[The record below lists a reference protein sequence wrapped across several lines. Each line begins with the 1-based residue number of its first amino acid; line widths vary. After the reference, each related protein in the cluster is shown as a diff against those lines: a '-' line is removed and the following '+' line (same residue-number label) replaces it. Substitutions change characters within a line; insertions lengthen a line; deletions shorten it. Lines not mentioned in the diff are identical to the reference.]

1 MMGQLPAQ
9 QNALFYEFCLEKHIP
24 DEHLLR
30 QIDQFLDFDQTR
42 IHLAPFYSHTG
53 RPSIDP
59 ELMIRMLLIGYC
71 YGIRSER
78 RLCEEIRYNL
88 AYRRSGPRILDS
100 PVRSYFPRHQAASGS
115 LMDS

>member
-42 IHLAPFYSHTG
+42 VHLDPFYTRWATMPEPVPVHHLQESPLC
-53 RPSIDP
+53 RP
-59 ELMIRMLLIGYC
+59 EK
-71 YGIRSER
+71 
-78 RLCEEIRYNL
+78 
-88 AYRRSGPRILDS
+88 
-100 PVRSYFPRHQAASGS
+100 
-115 LMDS
+115 